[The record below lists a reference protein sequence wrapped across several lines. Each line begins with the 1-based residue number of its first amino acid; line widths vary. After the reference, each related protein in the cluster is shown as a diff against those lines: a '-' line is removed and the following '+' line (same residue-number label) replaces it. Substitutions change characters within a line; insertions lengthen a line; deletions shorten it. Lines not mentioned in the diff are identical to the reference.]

1 MAILNYTTTI
11 PVEKTVGEIQGI
23 LVKHKARSIMIDYDE
38 QGTPIALSFL
48 IPTAHGERGFRLPSN
63 LPATHRVLLR
73 QYNSGK
79 IQRRFTTQEQ
89 AARVAW
95 RILKDWLEAQLAIIE
110 TEMVT
115 LEQVLLPYMTNEEGK
130 TLYEVM
136 EERRLL
142 LPGPRVRNGGN
153 DAEAGR

>member
-1 MAILNYTTTI
+1 MAILNYTTTVA
-11 PVEKTVGEIQGI
+11 VEKTVGEIQAV

-38 QGTPIALSFL
+38 RGTPIALFFL
-48 IPTAHGERGFRLPSN
+48 IPTAHGDRGFRLPAN

-79 IQRRFTTQEQ
+79 IQRRFTTEEQ

-115 LEQVLLPYMTNEEGK
+115 LEQVLLPYMTNDEGR
-130 TLYEVM
+130 TLYELM
-136 EERRLL
+136 QERQLL
-142 LPGPRVRNGGN
+142 LPSPKVRNN
-153 DAEAGR
+153 Q